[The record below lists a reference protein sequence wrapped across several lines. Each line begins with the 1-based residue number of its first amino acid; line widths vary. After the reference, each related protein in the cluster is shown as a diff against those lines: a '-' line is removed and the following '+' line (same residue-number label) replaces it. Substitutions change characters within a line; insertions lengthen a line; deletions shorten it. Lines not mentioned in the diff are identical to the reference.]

1 MDFVPP
7 QRILDGQEYVSLI
20 VWLLLRTLPFLAAL
34 ILLILKNKY
43 GFLLGAADQL
53 WHISY
58 ISQFVRGDLWVRLV
72 PPLLMLIVWIGGFVW
87 WHLKE
92 PKRQDPVDLF
102 LNRPTPDK

>member
-7 QRILDGQEYVSLI
+7 QRILSGPEYASLI
-20 VWLLLRTLPFLAAL
+20 FWLLLRTLPFLAAL
-34 ILLILKNKY
+34 ILIISKNKY

-58 ISQFVRGDLWVRLV
+58 ISQWVHRDVWLQLL
-72 PPLLMLIVWIGGFVW
+72 PPLLLLIVWIAGFLW

-92 PKRQDPVDLF
+92 PKRRDPVDLF
-102 LNRPTPDK
+102 LNRPSSDE